1 MTQETGAERAAGTA
15 DRLYKT
21 EAIILKQL
29 PTGEADRLLTFYTPY
44 LGKLRAIARG
54 ARRPKSK
61 LVGHVEPLVHVQLLV
76 ARGRNLDVVSQAE
89 TLEPFVAM
97 RSSLEATSRGL
108 YCAELMDA
116 FAPDGYAN
124 PQLFGLLLATLGRL
138 NTGETEVA
146 LRWFELRLLHLT
158 GFRPELHQCAQCGNA
173 LAMEAC
179 GFSPE
184 AGGALCSGCRGSA
197 AVQAG
202 ALVPTRMSLN
212 ALKSL
217 RYLQANDYQEAR
229 RLRLPMPLA
238 LELEGLL
245 RFYIRHVLERDVRST
260 AFLDHLRRVRGREG

>member
-1 MTQETGAERAAGTA
+1 MVQEASSEHSAGTA

-21 EAIILKQL
+21 EAVILKQA
-29 PTGEADRLLTFYTPY
+29 PTGEADRLLTLYTPY
-44 LGKLRAIARG
+44 LGKLRAVARG

-108 YCAELMDA
+108 YCAELVDA
-116 FAPDGYAN
+116 FSPDGSAN

-138 NTGETEVA
+138 NAGETEVA
-146 LRWFELRLLHLT
+146 LRWFELRLLQLS

-173 LAMEAC
+173 LPMEAC

-184 AGGALCSGCRGSA
+184 AGGALCSECRGFA
-197 AVQAG
+197 AARAG
-202 ALVPTRMSLN
+202 GLVPTRMSLN

-217 RYLQANDYQEAR
+217 RYLQANEYQEAR

-245 RFYIRHVLERDVRST
+245 RFYVRYVLEREVRST
-260 AFLDHLRRVRGREG
+260 AFLDHLRRVSWE